1 MPSLVGSEMCIRDR
15 HKLSHTN
22 ISIYYSIKAQLFEK
36 KEKYKKA
43 FKNYKKS
50 NRALTH
56 TVTYRNLKGN
66 NHYTMDK
73 INLIKNYFSK
83 QRELKPLV
91 ACETPITFMLGFPR
105 SGTTLLE
112 NILNTHSEI
121 NSIEEQ
127 PTLDDILH
135 EFLETP
141 NSINKLESISE
152 GEIKKLQ
159 QAYLKK
165 RKRYCVSDEKIIIDK
180 MPLNIIH
187 IGILYRIFPNAKFI
201 ISTRDIR
208 DVALSCFFQNFAI
221 NDAMAY
227 FLDWDTTQKY
237 LKELLP
243 LGLDILNKYPIE
255 YTLIEYEKLV
265 ETPFE
270 HVKRIIEFLGL
281 DWQESIKHYRRKIKG
296 KNINTPSYA
305 RISEKINAKQIQKWK
320 NYQFVFK

>member
-1 MPSLVGSEMCIRDR
+1 
-15 HKLSHTN
+15 
-22 ISIYYSIKAQLFEK
+22 
-36 KEKYKKA
+36 
-43 FKNYKKS
+43 
-50 NRALTH
+50 
-56 TVTYRNLKGN
+56 
-66 NHYTMDK
+66 
-73 INLIKNYFSK
+73 
-83 QRELKPLV
+83 
-91 ACETPITFMLGFPR
+91 
-105 SGTTLLE
+105 
-112 NILNTHSEI
+112 
-121 NSIEEQ
+121 
-127 PTLDDILH
+127 
-135 EFLETP
+135 
-141 NSINKLESISE
+141 
-152 GEIKKLQ
+152 
-159 QAYLKK
+159 
-165 RKRYCVSDEKIIIDK
+165 